1 MSKVVRFADAAA
13 LAAGAADFFVRSA
26 QEAIQAHGV
35 FTVALSGGSTP
46 RALYHLLTDQLAY
59 PVDWPRV
66 HVFWGDE
73 RFVPPDHPDSNYR
86 MAHEALLAHVPVG
99 AVHRIPSEPSPA
111 AAAEAYEQT
120 LGAYFSPSEG
130 LDLTLLGLG
139 QDGHTASLFPH
150 TQALNEQ
157 SRRVVANEVPQL
169 AAWRITLTASF
180 INTSKQILFLVSGA
194 DKTEALR
201 RVWGPSQA
209 NETPAQLIRPQH
221 GRVWW
226 YVDQTAWPDEI
237 PTTL

>member
-1 MSKVVRFADAAA
+1 MSKVVRFSDAEA

-26 QEAIQAHGV
+26 QEAIQARGM

-46 RALYHLLTDQLAY
+46 RALYHLLTDRHTYA
-59 PVDWPRV
+59 VDWPRV

-73 RFVPPDHPDSNYR
+73 RCVPPDHPDSNYR
-86 MAHEALLAHVPVG
+86 MAYEALLAHVPVG
-99 AVHRIPSEPSPA
+99 AVHRIPSELPPT

-120 LGAYFSPSEG
+120 LAAHFVLGEG

-169 AAWRITLTASF
+169 ATWRITLTASF

-194 DKTEALR
+194 DKTDALR
-201 RVWGPSQA
+201 RVWGLSHPA
-209 NETPAQLIRPQH
+209 ETPAQLIRPQN
-221 GRVWW
+221 GRVGW
-226 YVDQTAWPDEI
+226 YLDHAAWPDEI
-237 PTTL
+237 PANL